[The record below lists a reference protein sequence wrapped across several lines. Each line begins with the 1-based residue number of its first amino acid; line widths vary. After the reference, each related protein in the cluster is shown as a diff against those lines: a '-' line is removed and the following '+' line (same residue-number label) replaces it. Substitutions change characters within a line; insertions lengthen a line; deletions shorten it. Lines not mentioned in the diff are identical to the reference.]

1 VLVDDG
7 LATKLGE
14 LVGVSRAA
22 VRFQALSQ
30 IAPNLQRAGKP
41 LGRIAPLSSA
51 ETGSDMGRILGLVF
65 LAAAL
70 LIAAAPAAARA
81 SSANEVALLGEAFYP
96 ESITAAPNGAL
107 FVSSL
112 NTGEIVRLAPGSQRE
127 TTFVEADVN
136 VGTAGVMVDP
146 DRDVLWAC
154 AVDLTF
160 QTTSELRAFDL
171 RTGALQASYE
181 MPDGGVCADLALAR
195 GDLYVTDTLLGRIL
209 RLTTRDSHSAEN
221 GTLTVWSADRKLAG
235 GAFLQVNGIA
245 FDGDRTLYT
254 TNYST
259 GELFAVRIRSD
270 DAAGPAVPI
279 PLHPPMTFPDGIRW
293 RDGYLYVA
301 DNVQGLLRVDP
312 RTGTTTVID
321 RSLDQPTSLVF
332 VDDDIWITEGQV
344 LRLQM
349 QEPPNLPFTVVRRRI

>member
-1 VLVDDG
+1 
-7 LATKLGE
+7 
-14 LVGVSRAA
+14 
-22 VRFQALSQ
+22 
-30 IAPNLQRAGKP
+30 
-41 LGRIAPLSSA
+41 
-51 ETGSDMGRILGLVF
+51 MGRILGLVF

-70 LIAAAPAAARA
+70 VIATAPAAARA
-81 SSANEVALLGEAFYP
+81 SSANEVPLIGKEFYP

-112 NTGEIVRLAPGSQRE
+112 NTGEIVRLAPGSQKQ
-127 TTFVEADVN
+127 TTFVDADVN

-160 QTTSELRAFDL
+160 KTTSKLRAFDL

-181 MPDGGVCADLALAR
+181 MPDGGVCADIAIAR

-209 RLTTRDSHSAEN
+209 RLTTPDCHSAQN
-221 GTLTVWSADRKLAG
+221 GTLAVWSADRKLTG
-235 GAFLQVNGIA
+235 GAFLQINGIA

-259 GELFAVRIRSD
+259 GELFAVRIR
-270 DAAGPAVPI
+270 ARRRRRRPAVEI
-279 PLHPPMTFPDGIRW
+279 HIEPMTFPDGIRW

-301 DNVQGLLRVDP
+301 EQRAGAVARRSAHSNDDPHRRLARSADVARVRP
-312 RTGTTTVID
+312 RRHLDHGGTG
-321 RSLDQPTSLVF
+321 
-332 VDDDIWITEGQV
+332 
-344 LRLQM
+344 
-349 QEPPNLPFTVVRRRI
+349 PPSPDE

>member
-1 VLVDDG
+1 
-7 LATKLGE
+7 
-14 LVGVSRAA
+14 
-22 VRFQALSQ
+22 
-30 IAPNLQRAGKP
+30 
-41 LGRIAPLSSA
+41 
-51 ETGSDMGRILGLVF
+51 MGRILGLVF

-70 LIAAAPAAARA
+70 VIATAPAAARA
-81 SSANEVALLGEAFYP
+81 SSANEVPLIGEEFYP
-96 ESITAAPNGAL
+96 ESITAARNGAL

-112 NTGEIVRLAPGSQRE
+112 NTGEIVRLAPGSQKQ
-127 TTFVEADVN
+127 TTFVDADVN

-160 QTTSELRAFDL
+160 KTTSKLRAFDL

-181 MPDGGVCADLALAR
+181 MPDGGVCADIAIAR

-209 RLTTRDSHSAEN
+209 RLTTPDCHSAQN
-221 GTLTVWSADRKLAG
+221 GTLAVWSADPKLTG
-235 GAFLQVNGIA
+235 GAFLQINGIA

-259 GELFAVRIRSD
+259 GELFAVRIRPGG
-270 DAAGPAVPI
+270 AARPAVEI
-279 PLHPPMTFPDGIRW
+279 HIEPMAFPDGIRW

-301 DNVQGLLRVDP
+301 SNVQGLLRVDP
-312 RTGTTTVID
+312 RTAMTTLID
-321 RSLDQPTSLVF
+321 GSLDQPTSLVF
-332 VDDDIWITEGQV
+332 VHDDIWITEGQV

-349 QEPPNLPFTVVRRRI
+349 NEPPNLPFTVVRRRI